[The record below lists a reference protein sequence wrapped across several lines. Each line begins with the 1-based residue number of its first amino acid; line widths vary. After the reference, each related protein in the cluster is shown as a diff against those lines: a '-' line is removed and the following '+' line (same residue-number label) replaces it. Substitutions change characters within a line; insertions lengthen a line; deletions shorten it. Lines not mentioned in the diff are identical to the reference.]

1 MKINENNFVLF
12 GFEKFFRAVSVGD
25 FWKKPIFFKNY
36 QSNRGVKAEVKRSKI
51 KNEHTRVKLD

>member
-36 QSNRGVKAEVKRSKI
+36 HNNRGEGRS
-51 KNEHTRVKLD
+51 